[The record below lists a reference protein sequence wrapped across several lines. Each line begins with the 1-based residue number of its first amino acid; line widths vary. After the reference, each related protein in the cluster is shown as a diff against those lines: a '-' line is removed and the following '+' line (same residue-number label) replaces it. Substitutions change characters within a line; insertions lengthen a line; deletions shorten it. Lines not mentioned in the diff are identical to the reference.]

1 MSINIIPG
9 ARGGVSATRLRG
21 GGARVS
27 CPRSL
32 SDGGRGSDVL
42 SGQTE
47 ELLLV
52 LVTSPLR
59 PLVQPGECEAR

>member
-1 MSINIIPG
+1 MSAP
-9 ARGGVSATRLRG
+9 RLRG

-52 LVTSPLR
+52 LVAPLR
-59 PLVQPGECEAR
+59 PLVQTGEGEGVAR